1 MANAKSVTVHYG
13 SRSVDW
19 TALQLV
25 PSFANH
31 LPGWI
36 KAEYSKSK
44 SSWQD
49 FAQLLLDTS
58 TSTHAS
64 DPRDSV
70 FALFGLAKDCASQG
84 LVADYQ
90 LTLPEVS
97 IGAAAFAI
105 LNLGDK
111 RILRYAVGRNA
122 DGIPTWVP
130 AWGEVR
136 KSPTDEFLQVRAEEL
151 LLPAAAAAHPTNCVC
166 DTWEMSLSRDTWEQ
180 SRYSRLRFLISD
192 TLICIGYSGIP
203 IQNGEPGGRFSWTIL
218 WLSRSTRRT
227 FLQQGDLFFSTDQ
240 TAFFTWWK
248 ENARANASKSA
259 GVAI

>member
-1 MANAKSVTVHYG
+1 MTEVYSCAEQVFVYLGDGQREITSMLTKVRWPKERLSITLAAAQRFFSLAYFSRIWVVQEVANAKSVTVHYG
-13 SRSVDW
+13 SRSIDW

-25 PSFANH
+25 PSFANP

-44 SSWQD
+44 PSWQD

-90 LTLPEVS
+90 LTLPEVY

-111 RILRYAVGRNA
+111 RILRHAVGRNA

-130 AWGEVR
+130 AWGKQGR
-136 KSPTDEFLQVRAEEL
+136 KEPDRRVLPSPSRRASASGRRGSSSHKL
-151 LLPAAAAAHPTNCVC
+151 
-166 DTWEMSLSRDTWEQ
+166 
-180 SRYSRLRFLISD
+180 RLRHLGKCLYLE
-192 TLICIGYSGIP
+192 TL
-203 IQNGEPGGRFSWTIL
+203 GGNQDIRDYGS
-218 WLSRSTRRT
+218 
-227 FLQQGDLFFSTDQ
+227 
-240 TAFFTWWK
+240 
-248 ENARANASKSA
+248 
-259 GVAI
+259 